1 MESFSFFFCRAIMKK
16 RVKGK
21 CALQKKTLPV
31 SLFLLAIIFT
41 IVVTA
46 VVTHFIE
53 QKQTMDSESVVK
65 ITRNDLDDVQ
75 DLYDLISTN
84 YVDKVDKEQLIQGA
98 LKGMTESLQDPES
111 TFLTAKETKELNA
124 ELAGSFEGIGASLQ
138 LENRLPV
145 IDRVPVKNSPAE
157 NAKLKAKDII
167 LEVDGQK
174 TKDKSLD
181 QVSSMIR
188 GKKGTQVKLLIQ
200 RGSEKFEVSLERD
213 IIPEDTVKGALDSQN
228 KSLGSIQIDNFRD
241 TTSLEFRTIIEK
253 LRKEGATSFVIDLRQ
268 NSGGL
273 MAEAERVAS
282 YFLEDGD
289 TIAQFSNNK
298 KTISTDKAGKKIDQ
312 GFKVKEPTVFL
323 IDQESSY
330 GAELLAAAVKSK
342 NYPIIGV
349 NTFGKGSVQSISPI
363 GKDNY
368 VQLTI
373 MRWFTPDGSSVEGTG
388 VAPTIEAD
396 YPEYAKLPPISKQS
410 NWRIGDSGDAVQNI
424 NTMLKA
430 LGYPTE
436 GELFNE
442 ATKEAVAK
450 IQTENNLPATGAL
463 DGKTIDALQ
472 EKVFA
477 LIKAND
483 VAYAKAVETLKNK

>member
-65 ITRNDLDDVQ
+65 ITRND
-75 DLYDLISTN
+75 
-84 YVDKVDKEQLIQGA
+84 QGA

-167 LEVDGQK
+167 LEVNGQK

-200 RGSEKFEVSLERD
+200 RGS
-213 IIPEDTVKGALDSQN
+213 EDTVKGALDSQN

-373 MRWFTPDGSSVEGTG
+373 MRWFTPDGSSVEDTG

>member
-1 MESFSFFFCRAIMKK
+1 M
-16 RVKGK
+16 KGK

-31 SLFLLAIIFT
+31 PIVLIAILCT
-41 IVVTA
+41 IVITA

-53 QKQTMDSESVVK
+53 QKQAMDNDSVVK
-65 ITRNDLDDVQ
+65 ITRTDLDDIQ

-84 YVDKVDKEQLIQGA
+84 YVDKVNKEQLIQGA
-98 LKGMTESLQDPES
+98 LNGMTEALNDPES
-111 TFLTAKETKELNA
+111 EFLTAKETKELNA
-124 ELAGSFEGIGASLQ
+124 KVAGSFEGIGANLQ

-157 NAKLKAKDII
+157 KAKLKANDVI
-167 LEVDGQK
+167 LEVNGQQ

-181 QVSSMIR
+181 QISSMIR

-200 RGSEKFEVSLERD
+200 RENETFEVSLQRD
-213 IIPEDTVKGALDSQN
+213 VVPEDTVKGHLDP
-228 KSLGSIQIDNFRD
+228 KDRSIGAIEIDNFRE
-241 TTSLEFRTIIEK
+241 TTALEFRTIIEQF
-253 LRKEGATSFVIDLRQ
+253 RKEGAKSFVIDLRQ

-273 MAEAERVAS
+273 IAEAERVAS
-282 YFLEDGD
+282 YFLENGD

-298 KTISTDKAGKKIDQ
+298 KIISIDKAGKKIDQ

-323 IDQESSY
+323 VDQESSY
-330 GAELLAAAVKSK
+330 GAELLAAAVKNK

-349 NTFGKGSVQSISPI
+349 NTFGKGSVQSISSI

-373 MRWFTPDGSSVEGTG
+373 MKWFAPDGSSVEGKG
-388 VAPTIEAD
+388 VMPTVEAD

-410 NWRIGDSGDAVQNI
+410 NWRIGDSGDTVKNI

-430 LGYPTE
+430 LGFQTE
-436 GELFNE
+436 GDTFSE
-442 ATKEAVAK
+442 ATRNAVAE
-450 IQTENNLPATGAL
+450 IQTENNLSPTGAL
-463 DGKTIDALQ
+463 DDKTIDALQ
-472 EKVFA
+472 EKLFKLV
-477 LIKAND
+477 KEND
-483 VAYAKAVETLKNK
+483 VAYEKAVELLRKE

>member
-1 MESFSFFFCRAIMKK
+1 MKK

-31 SLFLLAIIFT
+31 SIFIISIICT
-41 IVVTA
+41 IVITA

-53 QKQTMDSESVVK
+53 QKQAMDNDSVVK

-84 YVDKVDKEQLIQGA
+84 YVEKVNKEQLIQGA
-98 LKGMTESLQDPES
+98 LNGMTESLQDPES
-111 TFLTAKETKELNA
+111 EFLTAKETKELNA
-124 ELAGSFEGIGASLQ
+124 KVAGSFEGIGANLQ

-157 NAKLKAKDII
+157 KAKLKAKDII
-167 LEVDGQK
+167 LEVNGK
-174 TKDKSLD
+174 TTKDKSLD
-181 QVSSMIR
+181 QIVSMIR

-200 RGSEKFEVSLERD
+200 RGSEEFEVSLERD
-213 IIPEDTVKGALDSQN
+213 VVPEDTVKGSIDKDNPAI
-228 KSLGSIQIDNFRD
+228 GSIQIDNFRE
-241 TTSLEFRTIIEK
+241 TTALEFRTIIEQ
-253 LRKEGATSFVIDLRQ
+253 LRKQGAKSFVIDLRQ

-273 MAEAERVAS
+273 IAEAERVAS
-282 YFLEDGD
+282 YFLDNGD

-298 KTISTDKAGKKIDQ
+298 KVISIDKAGKKIDQ

-323 IDQESSY
+323 VDQESSY
-330 GAELLAAAVKSK
+330 GAELVAAAVKNK

-349 NTFGKGSVQSISPI
+349 NTFGKGSVQTLSPI
-363 GKDNY
+363 GKDNFI
-368 VQLTI
+368 QLTI
-373 MRWFTPDGSSVEGTG
+373 MKWFAPDGSSVEGKG

-410 NWRIGDSGDAVQNI
+410 NWRIGDTDDTIKNL

-436 GELFNE
+436 GDLFNE
-442 ATKEAVAK
+442 ATKDAVIE
-450 IQTENNLPATGAL
+450 IQTENNLSATGAL
-463 DGKTIDALQ
+463 DDKTVDAIQ

-477 LIKAND
+477 LVKSND
-483 VAYAKAVETLKNK
+483 VAYAKAIETLKNN

>member
-1 MESFSFFFCRAIMKK
+1 M
-16 RVKGK
+16 
-21 CALQKKTLPV
+21 QKKTLPV
-31 SLFLLAIIFT
+31 SIFLIAIIFT
-41 IVVTA
+41 IVITA
-46 VVTHFIE
+46 VVTHFID
-53 QKQTMDSESVVK
+53 QKQTMDRDSVVK

-98 LKGMTESLQDPES
+98 LKGMTESLEDPES
-111 TFLTAKETKELNA
+111 EFLTAKETKELNA
-124 ELAGSFEGIGASLQ
+124 KVAGSFEGIGASLQ

-157 NAKLKAKDII
+157 KAKLKAEDII

-174 TKDKSLD
+174 TQDKSLD
-181 QVSSMIR
+181 QVASMIR

-200 RGSEKFEVSLERD
+200 RGSEKFEVSIERD
-213 IIPEDTVKGALDSQN
+213 IVPEDTVKGELDSKN
-228 KSLGSIQIDNFRD
+228 KSIGSIQIDNFRD
-241 TTSLEFRTIIEK
+241 TTALEFRTIVES

-282 YFLEDGD
+282 YFLENGD

-298 KTISTDKAGKKIDQ
+298 KVISTDKAGKKIDQ

-323 IDQESSY
+323 VDQESSY

-349 NTFGKGSVQSISPI
+349 NTFGKGSVQNLSPI

-373 MRWFTPDGSSVEGTG
+373 MRWFTPDGSSVEGKG

-410 NWRIGDSGDAVQNI
+410 NWRIGDSGTAVKNI
-424 NTMLKA
+424 NTILKA
-430 LGYPTE
+430 LGYSTE
-436 GELFNE
+436 GDLFND
-442 ATKEAVAK
+442 ATKDAVVK
-450 IQTENNLPATGAL
+450 IQMENNLSATGAL
-463 DGKTIDALQ
+463 DNKTIDVLQ
-472 EKVFA
+472 EELFKLV
-477 LIKAND
+477 KTND
-483 VAYAKAVETLKNK
+483 VAYAKAIETLTEQ

>member
-1 MESFSFFFCRAIMKK
+1 M
-16 RVKGK
+16 
-21 CALQKKTLPV
+21 QKKTLPV
-31 SLFLLAIIFT
+31 SIFLIAIVFT
-41 IVVTA
+41 VVITA

-53 QKQTMDSESVVK
+53 QKQTLDSDSVVK

-98 LKGMTESLQDPES
+98 LKGMTESLEDPES
-111 TFLTAKETKELNA
+111 EFLTAKETKELNA
-124 ELAGSFEGIGASLQ
+124 EVAGSFEGIGASLQ

-157 NAKLKAKDII
+157 NAKLKAEDII

-174 TKDKSLD
+174 TQDKSLD
-181 QVSSMIR
+181 QVASMIR

-213 IIPEDTVKGALDSQN
+213 VVPEDTVKGELDSQN
-228 KSLGSIQIDNFRD
+228 KSIGSIQIDNFRD
-241 TTSLEFRTIIEK
+241 TTALEFRTIVENLREK
-253 LRKEGATSFVIDLRQ
+253 GASSFVIDLRQ

-273 MAEAERVAS
+273 VAEAERVAS
-282 YFLEDGD
+282 YFLENGD

-298 KTISTDKAGKKIDQ
+298 KVISTDKASKKIDQ

-323 IDQESSY
+323 VDQESSY

-349 NTFGKGSVQSISPI
+349 NTFGKGSVQSLSPI
-363 GKDNY
+363 GEDNY

-373 MRWFTPDGSSVEGTG
+373 MRWFTPDGSSVEGKG

-410 NWRIGDSGDAVQNI
+410 NWRIGDSGTAVKNV
-424 NTMLKA
+424 NTILKA
-430 LGYPTE
+430 LGYSTE
-436 GELFNE
+436 GDLFND
-442 ATKEAVAK
+442 ATKDAVVK
-450 IQTENNLPATGAL
+450 IQTENNLTATGAL
-463 DGKTIDALQ
+463 DNKTIDILQ
-472 EKVFA
+472 EELFKLV
-477 LIKAND
+477 KTND
-483 VAYAKAVETLKNK
+483 VAYAKAIETLTE

>member
-1 MESFSFFFCRAIMKK
+1 MKK

-31 SLFLLAIIFT
+31 SIFLIAIVFT
-41 IVVTA
+41 VVITA

-53 QKQTMDSESVVK
+53 QKQTLDSDSVVK

-98 LKGMTESLQDPES
+98 LKGMTESLEDPES
-111 TFLTAKETKELNA
+111 EFLTAKETKELNA
-124 ELAGSFEGIGASLQ
+124 EVAGSFEGIGASLQ

-157 NAKLKAKDII
+157 NAKLKAEDII

-174 TKDKSLD
+174 TQDKSLD
-181 QVSSMIR
+181 QVASMIR

-213 IIPEDTVKGALDSQN
+213 VVPEDTVKGELDSQN
-228 KSLGSIQIDNFRD
+228 KSIGSIQIDNFRD
-241 TTSLEFRTIIEK
+241 TTALEFRTIVENLREK
-253 LRKEGATSFVIDLRQ
+253 GASSFVIDLRQ

-273 MAEAERVAS
+273 VAEAERVAS
-282 YFLEDGD
+282 YFLENGD

-298 KTISTDKAGKKIDQ
+298 KVISTDKASKKIDQ

-323 IDQESSY
+323 VDQESSY

-349 NTFGKGSVQSISPI
+349 NTFGKGSVQSLSPI
-363 GKDNY
+363 GEDNY

-373 MRWFTPDGSSVEGTG
+373 MRWFTPDGSSVEGKG

-410 NWRIGDSGDAVQNI
+410 NWRIGDSGTAVKNV
-424 NTMLKA
+424 NTILKA
-430 LGYPTE
+430 LGYSTE
-436 GELFNE
+436 GDLFND
-442 ATKEAVAK
+442 ATKDAVVK
-450 IQTENNLPATGAL
+450 IQTENNLTATGAL
-463 DGKTIDALQ
+463 DNKTIDILQ
-472 EKVFA
+472 EELFKLV
-477 LIKAND
+477 KTND
-483 VAYAKAVETLKNK
+483 VAYAKAIETLTE